1 MSLVYVTM
9 FSRLSQLKCDMHVRC
24 PLPKPAQ
31 QVRSLRHWSGHF
43 FLRPPFL
50 STFTYI
56 FSNVIYLFTCLF
68 IDLLIY
74 LFICLFVY
82 SCINLFIHFF
92 IRLFAIHSFVHYFLY
107 MLNTS
112 VRLVGTLHFDMQ
124 ASLNVYIGF
133 WKHASWEKFMF

>member
-1 MSLVYVTM
+1 MAIVMHMIKCIRLFASLAGRTWNVTSLCNNV
-9 FSRLSQLKCDMHVRC
+9 SRLSQLKCDMHVRC
-24 PLPKPAQ
+24 PLPKLAQ

-82 SCINLFIHFF
+82 SFINLFIHFF
-92 IRLFAIHSFVHYFLY
+92 IRLFAIHTFIHYFLY
-107 MLNTS
+107 VL
-112 VRLVGTLHFDMQ
+112 L
-124 ASLNVYIGF
+124 I
-133 WKHASWEKFMF
+133 